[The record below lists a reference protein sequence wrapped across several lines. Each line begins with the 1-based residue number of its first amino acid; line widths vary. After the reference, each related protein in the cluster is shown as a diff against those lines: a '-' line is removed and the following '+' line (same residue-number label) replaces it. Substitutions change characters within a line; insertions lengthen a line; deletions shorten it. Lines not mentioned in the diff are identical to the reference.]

1 MLLGLQVTPAICT
14 TNDQILT
21 IDVGLS
27 IKVNVK
33 EENIPIPCRVRLF
46 EKQSGRLVLDQPTN
60 NDGFVE
66 FNHLAPVYFFAVVH
80 HPVTNFNAMIFDKLL
95 PKK

>member
-33 EENIPIPCRVRLF
+33 EENIPIKMNPF
-46 EKQSGRLVLDQPTN
+46 VLDI
-60 NDGFVE
+60 
-66 FNHLAPVYFFAVVH
+66 LLR
-80 HPVTNFNAMIFDKLL
+80 IKLVDS
-95 PKK
+95 